1 MKRTVALAL
10 IVVIAATSAGCK
22 QTTFNRVGAVIVAA
36 AEGYDRQIENLF
48 REKLID
54 QTTYDKRKASA
65 AALITDARDYQT
77 LLAAFPVLTR
87 ENLPRIVGATSD
99 LVRKFRGTLQNP
111 DLGNLPPGS
120 GAVRALGYAITVLDN
135 AQLALAALFPAPS
148 QDRTPASATPGPQA
162 VPARSIKIDL
172 PPKPF

>member
-1 MKRTVALAL
+1 MKRFVVLSLIVAL
-10 IVVIAATSAGCK
+10 AATSAGCK
-22 QTTFNRVGAVIVAA
+22 STTLNRVGAVIVAA

-48 REKLID
+48 NERLID

-65 AALITDARDYQT
+65 SALIADAKEYQI

-87 ENLPRIVGATSD
+87 ENSGRIAAATSD
-99 LVRKFRGTLQNP
+99 LVRKFRATLSNP

-120 GAVRALGYAITVLDN
+120 GPVRALGYAITVLDN
-135 AQLALAALFPAPS
+135 AAIALAAIFPPSQGPAP
-148 QDRTPASATPGPQA
+148 ANATLPPQA
-162 VPARSIKIDL
+162 VPARSIKVDL

>member
-22 QTTFNRVGAVIVAA
+22 QTTFNRIGAVIVAA

-65 AALITDARDYQT
+65 AALITDAKDYQT

-87 ENLPRIVGATSD
+87 ENSGRVAAATSD
-99 LVRKFRGTLQNP
+99 LLRKFRSTLSNP

-120 GAVRALGYAITVLDN
+120 KPVQALGYAITVLDN
-135 AQLALAALFPAPS
+135 AAIALAAIFPPS
-148 QDRTPASATPGPQA
+148 QGPTPANATLPPKA

>member
-1 MKRTVALAL
+1 MKRFVACSLILALA
-10 IVVIAATSAGCK
+10 VTSAGCR

-36 AEGYDRQIENLF
+36 ADGYDRQIENLF

-65 AALITDARDYQT
+65 AALLVDAKDYQA

-87 ENLPRIVGATSD
+87 ENSGRIAAATSD
-99 LVRKFRGTLQNP
+99 LVRKFRATLSNP

-120 GAVRALGYAITVLDN
+120 GPVRALGYAITVLDN
-135 AQLALAALFPAPS
+135 ASIALAAIFPPSQGPAP
-148 QDRTPASATPGPQA
+148 ANATLPPKA